1 MHSTHSDLNSWTWN
15 DYHKYVKG
23 YLDTFPGNISTGAL
37 ALYPDGVES
46 AAYQYTT
53 LTSDLRVVCPN
64 NIMADILTKYFMSP
78 VYRYVLTQWRPIPS
92 IFSATRFYHIMRATH
107 GIPMRFLVQ

>member
-1 MHSTHSDLNSWTWN
+1 
-15 DYHKYVKG
+15 VKG

-53 LTSDLRVVCPN
+53 LTSDLRVVC
-64 NIMADILTKYFMSP
+64 
-78 VYRYVLTQWRPIPS
+78 
-92 IFSATRFYHIMRATH
+92 FSEITIVKITNTTLSDQF
-107 GIPMRFLVQ
+107 QNK

>member
-1 MHSTHSDLNSWTWN
+1 MFVNKLELS
-15 DYHKYVKG
+15 
-23 YLDTFPGNISTGAL
+23 NISTGAL

-64 NIMADILTKYFMSP
+64 NIMADILTKYFKQLLRSEC
-78 VYRYVLTQWRPIPS
+78 VEW
-92 IFSATRFYHIMRATH
+92 
-107 GIPMRFLVQ
+107 